1 MASGA
6 LDSNEA
12 EAEIKKTMIRQATEV
27 ALLVDHSKFDRK
39 AFVRLVDFSHI
50 HYLITNKTPGDEWIA
65 FCDKNNIQLVY

>member
-1 MASGA
+1 
-6 LDSNEA
+6 
-12 EAEIKKTMIRQATEV
+12 
-27 ALLVDHSKFDRK
+27 SKFDRK